1 MNRISLNAG
10 WQFIKLPR
18 GIPVERENLDWETV
32 SLPHTWYREED
43 PYHGLVLYRREI
55 GVGKAWKKAFL
66 EFEGADRAAVF
77 SSTARRSASTM
88 APMPVSASRCPKR
101 R

>member
-32 SLPHTWYREED
+32 SLPHTWYR
-43 PYHGLVLYRREI
+43 GRILTTVLCSIAER
-55 GVGKAWKKAFL
+55 
-66 EFEGADRAAVF
+66 
-77 SSTARRSASTM
+77 
-88 APMPVSASRCPKR
+88 
-101 R
+101 